1 MAKMTNLQI
10 IELIIKYLRTN
21 QEDRVNNVKKT
32 SDEEKELKEDLKNDK

>member
-21 QEDRVNNVKKT
+21 QEDKVNNVKK
-32 SDEEKELKEDLKNDK
+32 SDEAKELKEDLKNDK